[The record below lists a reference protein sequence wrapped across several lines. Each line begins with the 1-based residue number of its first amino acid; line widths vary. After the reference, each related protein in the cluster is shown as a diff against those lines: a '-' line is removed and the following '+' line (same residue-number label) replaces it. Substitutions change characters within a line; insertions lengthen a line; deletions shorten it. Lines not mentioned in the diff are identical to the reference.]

1 MRAGLRPARRPLRS
15 PGRSAPRPPLLAA
28 LLAALLLLA
37 LLLSGQPLPAQYAPP
52 ASPDLVIRQAVQA
65 GRVRLLPWR
74 VVREL
79 PHDRTAFTQGLVYD
93 PERRLL
99 LESAGRYGLSDVRQ
113 VSPETGAVLRR
124 QPGPPEVFH
133 EGLTLAGGRL
143 YLLTWRERTGYV
155 LDPASLARLGVFAH
169 DFEGWGLTFDGR
181 SLIASDGGDS
191 LRFLDPADG
200 RELRQVRVRAGGRPL
215 VRLNELEYVAGQG
228 KLWANVW
235 MTDYLVRVAPATG
248 EVDAA
253 LDLAGLLPAP
263 WRAGADV
270 LNGVASDPATGRL
283 YVTGKLWPKMYEIE
297 VGE

>member
-1 MRAGLRPARRPLRS
+1 MRAGLRLAC
-15 PGRSAPRPPLLAA
+15 AP
-28 LLAALLLLA
+28 LLAALLLLGV
-37 LLLSGQPLPAQYAPP
+37 LLGAQSLSAQYAPP
-52 ASPDLVIRQAVQA
+52 APPDLVIRQAVQA

-74 VVREL
+74 AVREL

-133 EGLTLAGGRL
+133 EGLALAGGRL
-143 YLLTWRERTGYV
+143 CLLTWRERTGYV
-155 LDPASLARLGVFAH
+155 LDPVSLARLGAFSY

-181 SLIASDGGDS
+181 NLIASDGGDA
-191 LRFLDPADG
+191 LRFLDPTDF

-215 VRLNELEYVAGQG
+215 IRLNELEYVAGQG
-228 KLWANVW
+228 KVWANVW
-235 MTDYLVRVAPATG
+235 MTDYLVRIDPVTG

-253 LDLAGLLPAP
+253 LDLTDLLPASL
-263 WRAGADV
+263 RAGADV

-283 YVTGKLWPKMYEIE
+283 YVTGKLWPRMYEIE